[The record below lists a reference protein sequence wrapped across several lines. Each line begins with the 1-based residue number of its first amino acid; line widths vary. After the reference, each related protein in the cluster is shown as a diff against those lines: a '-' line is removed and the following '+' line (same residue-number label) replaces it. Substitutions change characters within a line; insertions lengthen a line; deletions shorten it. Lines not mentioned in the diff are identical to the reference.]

1 MKRLLLVMPALASA
15 AAAPVRAEDQ
25 GPKGLAVEIRHMA
38 AGPKG
43 DGPPPTS
50 PDDERLRGRLSKSL
64 RAAIAE
70 RNRLPWWFGAPL
82 AGFDPLADAR
92 PPDVRDLGVA
102 VESAEPDKTVVAA
115 RFDSGANARHVV
127 RYVYIRENGVWRLD
141 DISGENG
148 LDKWSLRGLLERKAG
163 E

>member
-25 GPKGLAVEIRHMA
+25 GPKDLAVEIRHMA

-43 DGPPPTS
+43 DGPLPTS

-64 RAAIAE
+64 RAAVSE
-70 RNRLPWWFGAPL
+70 RNRLSLRFGAPL
-82 AGFDPLADAR
+82 AGFDPLDAR
-92 PPDVRDLGVA
+92 PPDLRDLGVA

-115 RFDSGANARHVV
+115 RFDSGANAQHVV